1 MTEQKAPS
9 ATFRQLQKICS
20 EIIGVDEAEIRP
32 STSFFDD
39 LGVSMEEFAEIF
51 ARTSETFNI
60 KISKEDVASMTT
72 VGELLVFVE
81 EQL

>member
-1 MTEQKAPS
+1 MTEQKKPS
-9 ATFRQLQKICS
+9 QTFQQLQKICS
-20 EIIGVDEAEIRP
+20 EITGTDESEIRS
-32 STSFFDD
+32 STSFFED
-39 LGVSMEEFAEIF
+39 LGVSMEELAEIF

-60 KISKEDVASMTT
+60 KISKNDVASMTT